1 MKLYMLEYDMKKLFK
16 KIKTLS
22 KKYPPN
28 KRDNEKIYSEQGIY
42 QVTLNDLFKLNIEN
56 EMSKRFEEN
65 GRQWILDKSILVREK
80 VFQLPVE
87 HKNIKVIQLV
97 FSLESNSKVNF
108 IIDFLENDEKE
119 NNIIDYYFDILDSDI
134 PWQEINVFLS
144 ILK

>member
-1 MKLYMLEYDMKKLFK
+1 
-16 KIKTLS
+16 
-22 KKYPPN
+22 
-28 KRDNEKIYSEQGIY
+28 
-42 QVTLNDLFKLNIEN
+42 
-56 EMSKRFEEN
+56 
-65 GRQWILDKSILVREK
+65 
-80 VFQLPVE
+80 
-87 HKNIKVIQLV
+87 LV

>member
-1 MKLYMLEYDMKKLFK
+1 MLEYDMKKLFK

-28 KRDNEKIYSEQGIY
+28 KRDDEKIYSEQGIY

-56 EMSKRFEEN
+56 ELSQRFEEN
-65 GRQWILDKSILVREK
+65 GRKWILDKSILVREK

-134 PWQEINVFLS
+134 PWQEINVFFS
-144 ILK
+144 ILM

>member
-1 MKLYMLEYDMKKLFK
+1 MLEYDMKKLFK

>member
-1 MKLYMLEYDMKKLFK
+1 MLEYDMKKLFK

-42 QVTLNDLFKLNIEN
+42 QVNLNDLFKLNIEN